1 MALGVNVL
9 TNAAGQTPPL
19 SQRSEKKSASL
30 ILMLNSNAGCTV
42 CLSANSNFLL
52 NSDVNSKNNI
62 LPIIQRG
69 LQMEVPVPSTA
80 PSDFEVAV
88 VTLKWLDGFWKQ
100 EMPDLKL
107 PGLDDIKMV

>member
-1 MALGVNVL
+1 
-9 TNAAGQTPPL
+9 
-19 SQRSEKKSASL
+19 
-30 ILMLNSNAGCTV
+30 
-42 CLSANSNFLL
+42 
-52 NSDVNSKNNI
+52 
-62 LPIIQRG
+62 
-69 LQMEVPVPSTA
+69 MEVPVPSTA